1 MLQGNIKFG
10 AGDNRAALKLYTES
24 VICAPVGPALGL
36 ALGNRSAALYHLG
49 QYEEASRDIE
59 LALEN
64 KFPRNIEYKLH
75 LRQAQCYI
83 RLGQYHNVEAQL
95 ERSRTGLEH
104 AKLPENRKL
113 AVMKDISA
121 LSNEII
127 RLKQSHTSPSSE
139 SVAEPRLAY
148 SEEMAGASNKL
159 KLQTSSDK
167 TRGRFVTARENLEAG
182 EVLFLEKPYSC
193 VLLPPFYSSHCHHCL
208 APLAPVCVQRGQG
221 GDLRRLRRGPV
232 LCCLPAAA
240 PPGQEAGRG
249 AVPVCAD
256 SWSRP
261 SSRTPPSFLLRE
273 KCRGSP
279 PPPHRPA
286 RLQRARRH
294 RAAGGRGRERGAGAP
309 RHRHLPGRQPH
320 EPQLR
325 PAHRQQLPRQ
335 AADGAGPG
343 TL

>member
-1 MLQGNIKFG
+1 MCDKLREQGNVVFG
-10 AGDNRAALKLYTES
+10 SGAILAACKLYTQA
-24 VICAPVGPALGL
+24 VLCAPAGL

-49 QYEEASRDIE
+49 HHAAAAADIAS
-59 LALEN
+59 
-64 KFPRNIEYKLH
+64 YKL
-75 LRQAQCYI
+75 
-83 RLGQYHNVEAQL
+83 QL
-95 ERSRTGLEH
+95 ET
-104 AKLPENRKL
+104 
-113 AVMKDISA
+113 
-121 LSNEII
+121 SN
-127 RLKQSHTSPSSE
+127 
-139 SVAEPRLAY
+139 
-148 SEEMAGASNKL
+148 
-159 KLQTSSDK
+159 DK
-167 TRGRFVTARENLEAG
+167 VRGRYITAREAIQEG
-182 EVLFLEKPYSC
+182 EVVFQEAPFSC